1 MYNITKTIKYDGDY
15 MSRCAFEVYF
25 CSRHLHP
32 FRLHVRHQ
40 YSRVCFREF
49 CGGPVVGTAH
59 FHPRGHC
66 SVPGC
71 DRSHKLHTQ
80 PNKKKRSVPH
90 GKSVGGVSCIAG
102 GIWASGKAQF
112 YKDAFINALGLYR
125 NRHVPRVSNQKF
137 RWALGLFGKWLLG
150 GRSVSANI
158 TPNSLK
164 DEEAGVHILYYKRW
178 KIQKRLT

>member
-1 MYNITKTIKYDGDY
+1 MEIIWVGVPLKCIFALVTCILSDCMLGT
-15 MSRCAFEVYF
+15 STQECA
-25 CSRHLHP
+25 SGN
-32 FRLHVRHQ
+32 
-40 YSRVCFREF
+40 S
-49 CGGPVVGTAH
+49 VV
-59 FHPRGHC
+59 
-66 SVPGC
+66 VQWLE
-71 DRSHKLHTQ
+71 LHTQ